1 MKSRVHPKYKTKYHV
16 TNWADYDR
24 ALVKRGDIAL
34 WISEDAIKSWTPTRS
49 GRRGAPLKFSD
60 LAIETTLTLRLVYG
74 LPLRQA
80 EGFLRSL
87 LQIMK
92 LDLDVPDHTTL
103 SRRSRQLDI
112 ALNPKASS
120 SPIDL
125 IVDSTGLSIVGQGE
139 WAAAKHGKR
148 GKRGWKKL
156 HIGVNGDGEIV
167 AQVLTDGNVDD
178 AKTGVDLIEQVEGG
192 IKCVIGDRAYDT
204 AAIYAAAGA
213 RGVDVVVPPVKG
225 AVVSRSK
232 LPLSARDTTV
242 LKVNAMGRRKW
253 KKESGYHRQGRVENT
268 FFRYK
273 QVLGGKLSARHAK
286 AQEIE
291 AVLACRI
298 LNRMGDA
305 GMPNSEAVVT

>member
-1 MKSRVHPKYKTKYHV
+1 MNSRVHPKYKTKYHV

-24 ALVKRGDIAL
+24 ALVKRGDITL

-49 GRRGAPLKFSD
+49 GRRGAPLKYSD

-103 SRRSRQLDI
+103 SRRSRRLDVV
-112 ALNPKASS
+112 LQPKTSA

-125 IVDSTGLSIVGQGE
+125 IIDSTGLSIVGQGE
-139 WAAAKHGKR
+139 WAAAKHGNR
-148 GKRGWKKL
+148 GKRGWRKL
-156 HIGVNGDGEIV
+156 HIGVNGAGEIV
-167 AQVLTDGNVDD
+167 AQVLTDGNADD
-178 AKTGVDLIEQVEGG
+178 AKTGLDLIEQVESDIGT
-192 IKCVIGDRAYDT
+192 VIGDAAYDT

-213 RGVDVVVPPVKG
+213 KGAEVVVPPVRR

-242 LKVNAMGRRKW
+242 LEVNAVGRRKW
-253 KKESGYHRQGRVENT
+253 KKVLGYHRQGRVENT

-273 QVLGGKLSARHAK
+273 QILGGKLHARDAK
-286 AQEIE
+286 AQEVE
-291 AVLACRI
+291 AALASRI
-298 LNRMGDA
+298 LNRMGEV
-305 GMPNSEAVVT
+305 GMPKSVAIPT